1 MTDKISGKLLT
12 YRLRMHVSRSATRD
26 GEPSSA
32 TFNLLPTT
40 SLHYTY
46 VRPFLNDVLAKGRGK
61 SGLKHKL
68 PSVITEWVTES
79 THKRE
84 GAKRPILCI
93 LSRAEIRKKI

>member
-1 MTDKISGKLLT
+1 
-12 YRLRMHVSRSATRD
+12 VSRSATRD

-46 VRPFLNDVLAKGRGK
+46 VKPFLNDVLAKGRGK

-68 PSVITEWVTES
+68 PSVITEWVAES
-79 THKRE
+79 TRKKQ

-93 LSRAEIRKKI
+93 LSYVVAREAEI